1 MITRFPCVPEGT
13 AELRGNPFRRKEYIM
28 NTRPMTQRRRQ
39 SLILLIAALAGAVAA
54 IWFYL
59 PKTVC
64 KTIPLCSKSG
74 ETAEIQLDVTW
85 RRRLLR
91 PNRLYGCVTFQGQT
105 FYSRYGYELLNGN
118 LLEIPVELSFA
129 NGLRQKFSG
138 EPTEFCFLLLDADGA
153 FQAQSAE
160 TSVWIESLSGESFR
174 RIRVSAPGTDGREV
188 QFFGPSESVEQA
200 SAIARAFR

>member
-1 MITRFPCVPEGT
+1 MPEGT
-13 AELRGNPFRRKEYIM
+13 AEHRGNPFRRKEYIM
-28 NTRPMTQRRRQ
+28 NTRPMTKRRRQ

-64 KTIPLCSKSG
+64 KTIPLCSESG
-74 ETAEIQLDVTW
+74 ETAEIQLSVTW

-174 RIRVSAPGTDGREV
+174 RIRVSAPGADGREV

>member
-1 MITRFPCVPEGT
+1 MPEGT
-13 AELRGNPFRRKEYIM
+13 AEHRGNPFRINEYNM
-28 NTRPMTQRRRQ
+28 NTRPMTKRRRQ

-64 KTIPLCSKSG
+64 KTIPLCSESG

>member
-1 MITRFPCVPEGT
+1 MSE
-13 AELRGNPFRRKEYIM
+13 
-28 NTRPMTQRRRQ
+28 RPMTAHRKK
-39 SLILLIAALAGAVAA
+39 SLILLIAAIAGAITAV
-54 IWFYL
+54 WFYL

-64 KTIPLCSKSG
+64 KTIPLCTESG

-105 FYSRYGYELLNGN
+105 YYSRYGYELLNGN
-118 LLEIPVELSFA
+118 LLEVPIELSFI

-138 EPTEFCFLLLDADGA
+138 ELKEFCFLLLDEDGA
-153 FQAQSAE
+153 FQAQSTE

-174 RIRVSAPGTDGREV
+174 RIRVSAPGSDGQEV
-188 QFFGPSESVEQA
+188 HFFGPAESVEQA
-200 SAIARAFR
+200 SAIARAFQ

>member
-13 AELRGNPFRRKEYIM
+13 AEHRGNPFRRKEYIM
-28 NTRPMTQRRRQ
+28 NTRPMTKRRRQ

-64 KTIPLCSKSG
+64 KTIPLCSESG

-118 LLEIPVELSFA
+118 ILEIPVELSFA